1 MIVGCSAFLITE
13 SRQVH
18 VYGTDPRVGRIRID
32 LCRTQYQDVRDRWTH
47 EIDFAAGLH
56 PTRALKGENMKF
68 LIAVPLLAVL
78 AFAQV
83 PTPPQD
89 PQNPPD
95 AGQAAGGRG
104 GAQTPSEPRPYDRV
118 ITKDAITKTGI
129 FTVHQIRDTWYYEI
143 PKSELNKEFLL
154 VSQIKSNTDGAG
166 YGGTAL
172 GSRLVRWQRLNNR
185 VFLREVKYNV
195 VADPQ
200 TPISLAVKNANND
213 AILRAF
219 NVESIGKDDSVVI
232 NVTPLFATD
241 VAEFSARQ
249 AVGATAFDASRSYIE
264 RISTYP
270 MNVEVDTTH
279 TYTAGAGGAGAAAPT
294 PVPVLGGGRM
304 RGNSATVVVHHSMVK
319 LPEKPMMPRIFDDR
333 VGYFTVR
340 QTDYGRD
347 EQRAEQR
354 TYITRFRLEKKDP
367 NAELSEP
374 VKPIVY
380 YVDPATPAKL
390 KPWIRKAITDWQPAF
405 EAAGFKNA
413 IIARDGP
420 TPEQDPEWNPEDA
433 RYSVIRWLP
442 STTENAMGPHISD
455 PRSGEIIEADI
466 SVYHNVM
473 NLARAWYFVQAG
485 PLDKRAQKL
494 PLPDDLMGR
503 LIEYVVAHEIGHT
516 LGFQHNFK
524 ASSMYPV
531 DKVRDRDWVH
541 KMGHCP
547 SIMDYSRF
555 NYVAQPEDGI
565 DVADLIPGIG
575 PYDIWA
581 TMWGYKP
588 IPNAKTP
595 DAEKTALN
603 QWALE
608 QEKTPWLRFNTAG
621 AGGAEP
627 GEESEAVGDADAVK
641 ATTLGLKNEFY
652 GRVLSQWSL
661 EMGHVANIVGGV
673 DGQQKNVGQEGV
685 RFTPIPRERQ
695 ATAVKFLND
704 YAFTTPT
711 YFIRTDILRRIE
723 PAGVISRIGRAQRQ
737 ILNTLLAP
745 ARIGRLVEYQAVDV
759 KNTYT
764 PSDYLADVRKGIW
777 KEIDAAGPVKIDTF
791 RRNLQ
796 RAYVELIDDRINRPA
811 AAAAAIG
818 GGATVATEEVRPLLR
833 GELKSLSAAITTAL
847 PRSADR
853 ETRLHLE
860 DIKDQIAKAL
870 DPKFAPP
877 AAAAAP
883 AGGRGGFDG
892 EDWQHPKTCWPDYII
907 K

>member
-1 MIVGCSAFLITE
+1 M
-13 SRQVH
+13 R
-18 VYGTDPRVGRIRID
+18 
-32 LCRTQYQDVRDRWTH
+32 
-47 EIDFAAGLH
+47 
-56 PTRALKGENMKF
+56 F

-78 AFAQV
+78 AIAQV
-83 PTPPQD
+83 PPPPPPPTPTPPQQEP
-89 PQNPPD
+89 PQTPQET
-95 AGQAAGGRG
+95 GQAGGRG
-104 GAQTPSEPRPYDRV
+104 AQAPSEPRPYDRV
-118 ITKDAITKTGI
+118 ITKDAISKTGV

-143 PKSELNKEFLL
+143 PKSELNKEFLW

-172 GSRLVRWQRLNNR
+172 GSRVVRWQRLNNR

-195 VADPQ
+195 VSDPQ
-200 TPISLAVKNANND
+200 QPISLAVKNANID

-232 NVTPLFATD
+232 NVTSLFATD
-241 VAEFSARQ
+241 VPEFSARQ
-249 AVGATAFDASRSYIE
+249 AIGASAFDALRSFIE
-264 RISTYP
+264 RIATYP

-279 TYTAGAGGAGAAAPT
+279 TYTAGAGGAGAAAP
-294 PVPVLGGGRM
+294 VPTGGLGGGRM

-319 LPEKPMMPRIFDDR
+319 LPEKPMMPRVFDDR
-333 VGYFTVR
+333 VGYFSVR

-347 EQRAEQR
+347 EQRAPQR
-354 TYITRFRLEKKDP
+354 TYIARFRLEKKDP
-367 NAELSEP
+367 SAALSEP

-380 YVDPATPAKL
+380 WIDPATPTKYR
-390 KPWIRKAITDWQPAF
+390 PWIRKAIADWQPAF

-413 IIARDGP
+413 IIPMDGP
-420 TPEQDPEWNPEDA
+420 TPEQDPAWNPEDA

-455 PRSGEIIEADI
+455 PRTGEIIEADI
-466 SVYHNVM
+466 SVYHNVL

-524 ASSMYPV
+524 ASSTYPIA
-531 DKVRDRDWVH
+531 KIRDREWVK
-541 KMGHCP
+541 KMGHVP

-565 DVADLIPGIG
+565 DANDLIPGIG

-595 DAEKTALN
+595 DEEKPTLN
-603 QWALE
+603 EWALE
-608 QEKTPWLRFNTAG
+608 QEKTPWLRFNTADA
-621 AGGAEP
+621 AGSEP
-627 GEESEAVGDADAVK
+627 GEQSEAVGDADAVLATSLGVK
-641 ATTLGLKNEFY
+641 NLQRVMEFLVPATTTEKGESYDDLTEFY
-652 GRVLSQWSL
+652 GRVLSQWGT
-661 EMGHVANIVGGV
+661 EMGHVANIIGGV

-685 RFTPIPRERQ
+685 RFTPIPRDRQ
-695 ATAVKFLND
+695 ANAVKFLNEN
-704 YAFTTPT
+704 AFTTPT
-711 YFIRTDILRRIE
+711 YFVRTDILRRIE

-737 ILNTLLAP
+737 VLNNLLNAN
-745 ARIGRLVEYQAVDV
+745 RIGRLAEHQAVDG
-759 KNTYT
+759 KNAYA
-764 PSDYLADVRKGIW
+764 PVDYLADVRKGIW
-777 KEIDAAGPVKIDTF
+777 KELDVAGPVKVDTF

-796 RAYVELIDDRINRPA
+796 RAYIELIDERINRATATPA
-811 AAAAAIG
+811 AAAAA
-818 GGATVATEEVRPLLR
+818 AVATDEVKPLLR
-833 GELKSLSAAITTAL
+833 GELRSLNSAITTAL
-847 PRSADR
+847 TRGTADR

-860 DIKDQIAKAL
+860 DIKDQIAKVL

-877 AAAAAP
+877 STAAGAAAA
-883 AGGRGGFDG
+883 GRGGFSG
-892 EDWQHPKTCWPDYII
+892 EEDKPPQSCWPDPII

>member
-1 MIVGCSAFLITE
+1 M
-13 SRQVH
+13 R
-18 VYGTDPRVGRIRID
+18 
-32 LCRTQYQDVRDRWTH
+32 
-47 EIDFAAGLH
+47 
-56 PTRALKGENMKF
+56 F
-68 LIAVPLLAVL
+68 LIAVPLITALAL
-78 AFAQV
+78 AQV

-89 PQNPPD
+89 PQNPPE
-95 AGQAAGGRG
+95 GQAGGRG
-104 GAQTPSEPRPYDRV
+104 AQAPSEPRPYDRV
-118 ITKDAITKTGI
+118 ITKDAISKAGV

-143 PKSELNKEFLL
+143 PKSELNKEFLW

-172 GSRLVRWQRLNNR
+172 GSRVVRWQRMNNR

-200 TPISLAVKNANND
+200 EPISLAVKNANND

-219 NVESIGKDDSVVI
+219 NVESIGKEESVVI

-241 VAEFSARQ
+241 VPEFSARQ
-249 AVGATAFDASRSYIE
+249 AVGANAFDASRSYIE
-264 RISTYP
+264 RIATYP
-270 MNVEVDTTH
+270 MNIEVDTTH
-279 TYTAGAGGAGAAAPT
+279 TYTAGAGGAGAGAST
-294 PVPVLGGGRM
+294 PPAGLGGGRM

-319 LPEKPMMPRIFDDR
+319 LPEKPMMPRVFDDR
-333 VGYFTVR
+333 VGYFSVR

-347 EQRAEQR
+347 EQRAPQR
-354 TYITRFRLEKKDP
+354 TYITRYRLEKKDP
-367 NAELSEP
+367 NAALSEP

-380 YVDPATPAKL
+380 WVDPATPAKYR
-390 KPWIRKAITDWQPAF
+390 PWIRKAITDWQPAF

-413 IIARDGP
+413 IIAQDGP
-420 TPEQDPEWNPEDA
+420 TPEQDPNWNPEDA

-466 SVYHNVM
+466 SVYHNVL

-494 PLPDDLMGR
+494 PLPDELMGR

-524 ASSMYPV
+524 ASSLYPIE
-531 DKVRDRDWVH
+531 KIRDREWVH

-565 DVADLIPGIG
+565 DVNDLIPGIG

-588 IPNAKTP
+588 IPSAKTP
-595 DAEKTALN
+595 DDEKATLN

-608 QEKTPWLRFNTAG
+608 QEKTPWLRFNTAD
-621 AGGAEP
+621 AAGAEP

-641 ATTLGLKNEFY
+641 ATSLGIKNLQRVMEYLVSATTTEKGESYDDLAEFY

-673 DGQQKNVGQEGV
+673 DGVQKNIGQEGV

-695 ATAVKFLND
+695 AIAVKFLND
-704 YAFTTPT
+704 NAFATPM
-711 YFIRTDILRRIE
+711 YFIRQDILRRIE
-723 PAGVISRIGRAQRQ
+723 PAGAINRIGRAQRQ
-737 ILNTLLAP
+737 LLNTLLNP
-745 ARIGRLVEYQAVDV
+745 TRIGRLVEYQAVDM
-759 KNTYT
+759 KNAYA
-764 PSDYLADVRKGIW
+764 PGDFLADLRKGVW
-777 KEIDAAGPVKIDTF
+777 KELDGTGPVKIDTF

-796 RAYVELIDDRINRPA
+796 RGYVELIDSRINQATTTPVLGA
-811 AAAAAIG
+811 AAG
-818 GGATVATEEVRPLLR
+818 GPAVATDEVRPLLR
-833 GELKSLSAAITTAL
+833 GELKTLSQAISTAVS
-847 PRSADR
+847 RSADR
-853 ETRLHLE
+853 ETRLHLG
-860 DIKDQIAKAL
+860 DLKDQIAKAL

-877 AAAAAP
+877 SAPSGAP
-883 AGGRGGFDG
+883 AGGRGGFSGDDRLQPG
-892 EDWQHPKTCWPDYII
+892 SCWPDYII

>member
-1 MIVGCSAFLITE
+1 
-13 SRQVH
+13 
-18 VYGTDPRVGRIRID
+18 
-32 LCRTQYQDVRDRWTH
+32 
-47 EIDFAAGLH
+47 
-56 PTRALKGENMKF
+56 MKF
-68 LIAVPLLAVL
+68 LISLPLVAALAL
-78 AFAQV
+78 AQV
-83 PTPPQD
+83 PTPPQT
-89 PQNPPD
+89 PQNPPAD
-95 AGQAAGGRG
+95 QGQTGGARG
-104 GAQTPSEPRPYDRV
+104 GAQPAAEPRPYDRV
-118 ITKDAITKTGI
+118 ITKDAISKAGV
-129 FTVHQIRDTWYYEI
+129 FTVHQIKDTWYYEI

-154 VSQIKSNTDGAG
+154 VSQIQSNTDGAG

-172 GSRLVRWQRLNNR
+172 GNRVVRWQRLNNR

-200 TPISLAVKNANND
+200 EPISLAVRNANND
-213 AILRAF
+213 AIIRAF
-219 NVESIGKDDSVVI
+219 NVESFGKDDSVVI

-241 VAEFSARQ
+241 VPELSARQ
-249 AVGATAFDASRSYIE
+249 AIGANAFDASRSYIE
-264 RISTYP
+264 RISAYP
-270 MNVEVDTTH
+270 INIEVETTH
-279 TYTAGAGGAGAAAPT
+279 TYTAGTGGGAGAAAPIPT
-294 PVPVLGGGRM
+294 GGLGGGRM
-304 RGNSATVVVHHSMVK
+304 RGNSATLVLHHSMVK
-319 LPEKPMMPRIFDDR
+319 LPEKPMMARLYDDR

-340 QTDYGRD
+340 QMDYGRD
-347 EQRAEQR
+347 EQRAQQR
-354 TYITRFRLEKKDP
+354 QYIARFRLEKKDP
-367 NAELSEP
+367 NAALSEP
-374 VKPIVY
+374 VKPIVF

-390 KPWIRKAITDWQPAF
+390 RPWIRKAIADWQPAF

-413 IIARDGP
+413 IIAKDAP
-420 TPEQDPEWNPEDA
+420 TPEEDPAWSPEDA

-455 PRSGEIIEADI
+455 PRSGEVIEADI

-473 NLARAWYFVQAG
+473 NLARAWYFVQAS

-503 LIEYVVAHEIGHT
+503 LMEYVVAHEIGHT

-524 ASSMYPV
+524 ASSLYPV
-531 DKVRDRDWVH
+531 EKVRDKDWVH

-588 IPNAKTP
+588 IPGAKTP
-595 DAEKTALN
+595 DDEKTTLN

-627 GEESEAVGDADAVK
+627 GEETEAVGDADAVK
-641 ATTLGLKNEFY
+641 ATALGVKNIQRVMEYLIPATTGEKGEPYNDLSDFY

-673 DGQQKNVGQEGV
+673 DGTQKNVGQEGV
-685 RFTPIPRERQ
+685 RFVPIPRERQ
-695 ATAVKFLND
+695 SAAVKFLND
-704 YAFTTPT
+704 NAFTTPV
-711 YFIRTDILRRIE
+711 YFVRPDILRRIE

-737 ILNTLLAP
+737 ILTTLLTP
-745 ARIGRLVEYQAVDV
+745 ARIGRLVEHQAVDSKSAYAPV
-759 KNTYT
+759 
-764 PSDYLADVRKGIW
+764 DYLADVRKGVW
-777 KEIDAAGPVKIDTF
+777 KEIDAAGPVKIDAF

-796 RAYVELIDDRINRPA
+796 RSYVELIDERLNRATSAPGA
-811 AAAAAIG
+811 AAAAAG
-818 GGATVATEEVRPLLR
+818 AATVATDEVRPLLR
-833 GELKSLSAAITTAL
+833 GELKTLRTAITAAL
-847 PRSADR
+847 PRAADR

-860 DIKDQIAKAL
+860 DMQDQIAKVL

-877 AAAAAP
+877 SPTAATP
-883 AGGRGGFDG
+883 AGAGRGSSGGD
-892 EDWQHPKTCWPDYII
+892 DWLHPNTCWPDYII
-907 K
+907 R